1 MSEEEF
7 EKLKDSYEQARDTER
22 IHLAVALAK
31 SLMDNTELKDK
42 LRVVYGGRAGKGRV
56 NYSSGK
62 RIKEYDL
69 SNWKWV
75 EVTDDDDFECIV
87 SLNMPDTDPRSGNSH
102 VLFDRVGLLV
112 SYRINDSYYYETA
125 IHTNID
131 LPLDEAD
138 KEQIA
143 QLVLEQYKIFCEKK
157 EDK

>member
-7 EKLKDSYEQARDTER
+7 RKLKDGYEQARDTER
-22 IHLAVALAK
+22 INLAIALAK
-31 SLMDNTELKDK
+31 FLTDNKELKDK

-131 LPLDEAD
+131 LPLTDEAVKD
-138 KEQIA
+138 IA

-157 EDK
+157 EAK

>member
-1 MSEEEF
+1 MDKKEF
-7 EKLKDSYEQARDTER
+7 EQLKIAYEQARDTER
-22 IHLAVALAK
+22 INLAIALAK
-31 SLMDNTELKDK
+31 FLTDNKELKDK

-131 LPLDEAD
+131 LPLTDEAVKD
-138 KEQIA
+138 IA

-157 EDK
+157 EAK

>member
-1 MSEEEF
+1 MTFQDAKNE
-7 EKLKDSYEQARDTER
+7 YERQRDTER
-22 IHLAVALAK
+22 INLAIALAK
-31 SLMDNTELKDK
+31 FLTDNKELKDK

-131 LPLDEAD
+131 LPLTDEAVKD
-138 KEQIA
+138 IA

-157 EDK
+157 EAK